1 MKMSGFI
8 FLSLIVGL
16 VGLIAWMSYP
26 WSLGASQRVGELKV
40 VEPKV
45 SAQFLEESPSTI
57 KILTWNLGF
66 LYGRGSEGPGYLPR
80 TKEFYEERLQ
90 GLVTQILDWNPDIIL
105 FQEIDFDSARS
116 AGINQAEYVAV
127 HAGYPFVAEA
137 VSWDAHYIPFPYW
150 PLSRNFGRMKS
161 GGAILS
167 RYPMKSHDI
176 NILGKPAS
184 NPWWY
189 NLFYLHRYQQF
200 VSIDIGGKDYSF
212 VNLHLEAFD
221 KVDRSGQVKKLAE
234 LTASGKIDFA
244 AGDFNMVPDVS
255 AKKRNYSE
263 SEDDYEGD
271 LSFGIMTQAGMDEVI
286 PEEIYGKD
294 EARFFTFPAWAP
306 NRRLDYIFFKKGL
319 KMMRAEV
326 LPSAL
331 SDHLPLRA
339 SFQLSGPN
347 FNPYQQ

>member
-1 MKMSGFI
+1 MRMTAMI
-8 FLSLIVGL
+8 FLGL
-16 VGLIAWMSYP
+16 AVFFVGLIAWMCWP
-26 WSLGASQRVGELKV
+26 WSLNQHKVTGTVTV

-45 SAQFLEESPSTI
+45 GFEMLEESPSVI
-57 KILTWNLGF
+57 KILTWNIGF
-66 LYGRGSEGPGYLPR
+66 LYGQGSEGPGYLPR
-80 TKEFYEERLQ
+80 TKEFFQERLQ
-90 GLVTQILDWNPDIIL
+90 GMVNQIREWDADIICL
-105 FQEIDFDSARS
+105 QEIDFDSHRS
-116 AGINQAEYVAV
+116 GGFTQAEYVAIN
-127 HAGYPFVAEA
+127 AGYPYVAEG
-137 VSWDAHYIPFPYW
+137 VSWEANYIPFPYW
-150 PLSRNFGRMKS
+150 PPSRHFGRMRS

-167 RYPMKSHDI
+167 RFPIKSHELE
-176 NILGKPAS
+176 ILGKPNS

-189 NLFYLHRYQQF
+189 NLFYLHRYFQK
-200 VSIDIGGKDYSF
+200 VVIDVGGKNYTV

-221 KVDRSGQVKKLAE
+221 KVDRSGQAQLLVKKLKAE
-234 LTASGKIDFA
+234 NIDFA
-244 AGDFNMVPDVS
+244 AGDYNMVPDVA
-255 AKKRNYSE
+255 AKKRKYPE

-271 LSFGIMTQAGMDEVI
+271 ATYGIMKNSGYEEVI
-286 PEEIYGKD
+286 PESIYAKE

-339 SFQLSGPN
+339 SFQLSGPK

>member
-1 MKMSGFI
+1 MKMFG
-8 FLSLIVGL
+8 LSVLIGIL
-16 VGLIAWMSYP
+16 VIIGVFSWMSYP
-26 WSLGASQRVGELKV
+26 WSLGYQKNEFEVKV

-45 SAQFLEESPSTI
+45 DFESLEESPSVI

-66 LYGRGSEGPGYLPR
+66 LYGKGSEGPGYLPR

-90 GLVTQILDWNPDIIL
+90 GLVNQIREWGPDIIC
-105 FQEIDFDSARS
+105 FQEIDFDSSRS
-116 AGINQAEYVAV
+116 GGIDQAEYVAV
-127 HAGYPFVAEA
+127 HAGYPYIAEA
-137 VSWDAHYIPFPYW
+137 VTWEANYIPFPYW

-167 RYPMKSHDI
+167 RFPIKTHE
-176 NILGKPAS
+176 LELLAKPAA

-189 NLFYLHRYQQF
+189 NLFYLHRYFQK
-200 VSIDIGGKDYSF
+200 VVVDIGGKDYSV

-221 KVDRSGQVKKLAE
+221 KENRAE
-234 LTASGKIDFA
+234 QARLLGKNFDFV
-244 AGDFNMVPDVS
+244 AGDFNMVPDIS
-255 AKKRNYSE
+255 AKKRKYPE
-263 SEDDYEGD
+263 SEDDYEND
-271 LSFGIMTQAGMDEVI
+271 KTFGIMKSSGMAEVI

-294 EARFFTFPAWAP
+294 ELRFFTFPSWAP
-306 NRRLDYIFFKKGL
+306 NRRLDYIFFRKGL

-339 SFQLSGPN
+339 SFQISGPN